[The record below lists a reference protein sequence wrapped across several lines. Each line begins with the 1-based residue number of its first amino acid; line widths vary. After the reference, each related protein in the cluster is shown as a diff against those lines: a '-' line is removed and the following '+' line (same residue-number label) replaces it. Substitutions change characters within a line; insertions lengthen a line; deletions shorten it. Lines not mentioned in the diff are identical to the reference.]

1 MLNLGL
7 LPFLPQELVS
17 RFNFHNYDNLKH
29 SQNKYDPRGKT
40 VESKAQDVV
49 SLLFSAHNGDV
60 TAMRRY
66 AKQSVFCYFSLIV
79 KGEFI
84 YMAIIL
90 LSKTLFRV
98 ISRAYV
104 HNEGADQ
111 LRMRT
116 AISVPL
122 HASSV
127 QYYLE
132 SSTFW
137 LASELHRLLCV

>member
-1 MLNLGL
+1 MLNQGL
-7 LPFLPQELVS
+7 LSSLQQELVS

-66 AKQSVFCYFSLIV
+66 SKYSLYCYFSLIV
-79 KGEFI
+79 KGESI
-84 YMAIIL
+84 YMAIFL

-111 LRMRT
+111 LRMRAT
-116 AISVPL
+116 LCVPL

-127 QYYLE
+127 QYHLE